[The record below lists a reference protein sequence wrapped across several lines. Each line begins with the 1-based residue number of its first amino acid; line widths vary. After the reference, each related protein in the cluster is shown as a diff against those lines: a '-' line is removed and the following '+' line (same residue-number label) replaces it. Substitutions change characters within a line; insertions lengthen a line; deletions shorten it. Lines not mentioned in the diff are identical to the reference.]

1 MEPVEVRVFNTVTTV
16 AAHIVESIRVTPSV
30 PFGARGT
37 SSKRGG
43 RVESGK
49 GKPPPNGPKRTPTFP
64 TGNDAKVRTRRVY
77 NRPLSSRAATCAAA
91 FVDLARD
98 WSPTTSWPS
107 ILRRKS
113 LFLTVF
119 LRRKRRIGFES
130 SVLNPRWNCATSSGI
145 ILTGFNI
152 DSDDIQWNEIRV
164 CI

>member
-16 AAHIVESIRVTPSV
+16 AAHIVESIHVTPSV

-49 GKPPPNGPKRTPTFP
+49 GKPPPNGPKQTPTFP
-64 TGNDAKVRTRRVY
+64 TGNDAKVPTRRVY

-119 LRRKRRIGFES
+119 LRFCSKKTSHWFDS
-130 SVLNPRWNCATSSGI
+130 SVLNSRWNCYVTSFNSGV
-145 ILTGFNI
+145 ILTE
-152 DSDDIQWNEIRV
+152 QYR
-164 CI
+164 